1 MSNAGPREPTLLL
14 RRIQQIGLDFER
26 ALGRRL
32 DVNPTDLL
40 AMQHLMQSGPLGPSE
55 LARRLEISTAATTA
69 VVDRL
74 TAVGHAHREQNPNDR
89 RSVVVVP
96 EPASVETALGVIRP
110 MARGVDDVLDGFDDE
125 QQAVIADYLRRVAE
139 VYSAAVPITPE
150 DAPGDSSA

>member
-1 MSNAGPREPTLLL
+1 MSNPGPREPTLLL

-74 TAVGHAHREQNPNDR
+74 TAVGHARREQNPTDR

-96 EPASVETALGVIRP
+96 EPGSVEVALGVIRP
-110 MARGVDDVLDGFDDE
+110 MARSVDGVLDAFDGE
-125 QQAVIADYLRRVAE
+125 QQAVIADYLRRVVEA
-139 VYSAAVPITPE
+139 YAAAVPVTPE
-150 DAPGDSSA
+150 DEPDGSSA